1 MANCKFCNANIPDD
15 STFCPFCGKQMPLAP
30 VQSAPVNQ
38 TPAAEEKPQP
48 KKKKKKGGII
58 AAIIALLLVAGIGVA
73 GFIFIDEIKE
83 LLGIETVVE
92 NNEDSSDSDEDKDD
106 EDLSDPDEDKD
117 EEGASVNV
125 GNDEETKVV
134 TDVET
139 TAPVEVGLGNDILAS
154 EIEIDGVVYQ
164 LPCEV
169 SDFVNNGWDYNSNS
183 EYVDTEYYT
192 GIYITKGDMTVDLT
206 IAPSATPTLYFNG
219 TVTAVQIYSG
229 TASAELPGGIVMDA
243 VYDGTD
249 GGVNWDSISADEYQ
263 TSYSL
268 ASGNVNVIVNTDSV
282 SGKVTYIYYSVS

>member
-15 STFCPFCGKQMPLAP
+15 STFCPFCGKQMPLEA

-58 AAIIALLLVAGIGVA
+58 AAIIALLLVVGIGVA

-83 LLGIETVVE
+83 LLGIET
-92 NNEDSSDSDEDKDD
+92 NI
-106 EDLSDPDEDKD
+106 D
-117 EEGASVNV
+117 EEEEEEST
-125 GNDEETKVV
+125 DEEEDDDTEEEEVTSSLLEEETNVV

-139 TAPVEVGLGNDILAS
+139 TAPVEVGLGNDILAG